1 MNFGLLIA
9 PFLAGAVYERA
20 GYYAIFAIILGVIAL
35 EFFLL
40 ILMIEKKTAA
50 AWLEGQGLDD
60 SACRVEA
67 TSVKRN
73 ASGKAHGSDCPTPD
87 VTTVTSEDRGHERL
101 DPDENSPLLPSQSKK
116 SWLATKFPTVT
127 VLLSSPRL
135 NAAVYGGFIH
145 TMVIVSFDT
154 ILPLFVNRTFGWKST
169 GGGLIF
175 LAITVPSLVSSAIGV
190 LSDRYG
196 ARLIALCG
204 FTISVSSL
212 ALLGLCNDDSIR
224 SKVLLCVLLTLVGRS
239 RLKKGF
245 GNILYQLTDDHILT
259 GFGLNMILTPLA
271 TDVYHQAEVLAA
283 NNPQVFNV
291 MGAFA
296 QVYSLFNGALG
307 LAGVVGPGLSGT
319 LYDQTSWQL
328 TVGVLA
334 LLCALGSIPVWLYT
348 GSEKV
353 NKSRGV
359 SE

>member
-20 GYYAIFAIILGVIAL
+20 GYYAVFAIILGVIAL
-35 EFFLL
+35 EFLLL
-40 ILMIEKKTAA
+40 ILLIEKKTAA

-60 SACRVEA
+60 SALRGEA
-67 TSVKRN
+67 TSVKHN
-73 ASGKAHGSDCPTPD
+73 ASGQAHRSDSSTSNL
-87 VTTVTSEDRGHERL
+87 TTVASEERGQGRV
-101 DPDENSPLLPSQSKK
+101 DPNEYSPLLPSQSKK
-116 SWLATKFPTVT
+116 SWLATNFPTIT

-135 NAAVYGGFIH
+135 NAAMYGGFIH

-154 ILPLFVNRTFGWKST
+154 TLPLFVNRTFGWKST
-169 GGGLIF
+169 AGGLIF

-204 FTISVSSL
+204 FTILTPSL

-224 SKVLLCVLLTLVGRS
+224 SKVLLCVLLALVGRS
-239 RLKKGF
+239 QLKKGF
-245 GNILYQLTDDHILT
+245 TNNVYQMTDDHITT

-271 TDVYHQAEVLAA
+271 TDVYHQAEVLAV
-283 NNPQVFNV
+283 NNPQVFKV

-307 LAGVVGPGLSGT
+307 LAAVVGPGLSGT
-319 LYDQTSWQL
+319 LYDKTSWQV

-348 GSEKV
+348 GSENV
-353 NKSRGV
+353 NNGQGV